1 MLMKITNINKTFALL
16 FLFIVVLPISL
27 KYLYYKLTEF
37 EKVIYIKDKFKN
49 DLSLFDNGLLFI
61 KDDIDE
67 TYNVTNLFFK
77 WDFNKEADYK
87 KLEKNNKYLVK
98 GYGLKLKYSPFY
110 RNIYEVE
117 KKVD

>member
-16 FLFIVVLPISL
+16 FLFIVVLPTSL
-27 KYLYYKLTEF
+27 KYLHYKLTEF

-61 KDDIDE
+61 KDDSDE

-77 WDFNKEADYK
+77 MGF
-87 KLEKNNKYLVK
+87 
-98 GYGLKLKYSPFY
+98 
-110 RNIYEVE
+110 
-117 KKVD
+117 